1 MPADF
6 SLTRRGFLGALAAPT
21 LLSQTA
27 PSMPPSIWNG
37 YEKRDF
43 TLAGYPA
50 YVVLPCIAA
59 RGNPWFWRG
68 RFPDY
73 QPRPA
78 LGLLSKGFHLAYLDL
93 PNLFGNP
100 EAVAAWEAFYN

>member
-1 MPADF
+1 MLGDVNPWCTV
-6 SLTRRGFLGALAAPT
+6 TRRGLLGAAIGAPFV
-21 LLSQTA
+21 TA
-27 PSMPPSIWNG
+27 QSVAGGTWNG

-43 TLAGYPA
+43 TFGGYAA
-50 YVVLPCIAA
+50 YVVLPWIAA
-59 RGNPWFWRG
+59 PGKPWFWRA

-93 PNLFGNP
+93 PKASSAS
-100 EAVAAWEAFYN
+100 EVR